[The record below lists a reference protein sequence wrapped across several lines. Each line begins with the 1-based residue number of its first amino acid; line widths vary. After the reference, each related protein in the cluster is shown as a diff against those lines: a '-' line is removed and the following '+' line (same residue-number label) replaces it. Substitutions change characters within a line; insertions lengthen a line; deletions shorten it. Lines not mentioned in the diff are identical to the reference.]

1 MLSRSCGQRRVL
13 SILTMPTT
21 TTSLIMQKLAQ
32 TCNEVNGTKVPA
44 ALPMKKK
51 RGLKRPRS
59 KRTVGTNEDAG
70 RCTRRR
76 QRKASSAS
84 SSHEPEETHHA
95 LPDVPAIVISLERR
109 PDRMEE
115 CAQKLMKNCAGI
127 QYQRFV
133 ATDGKATP
141 IPESEVVYSWSTV
154 KNVVYQKLRAVRK
167 GWDDLD
173 SYQERQLVLSP
184 GERGCASSH
193 IRAWRYCIEQS
204 GGEERPLLVLED
216 DADPTPE
223 FVKVFSRAWAALPS
237 DANLLYLGYSQAA
250 EWRREVSAELV
261 ESEYV
266 WTTVGYVIWPACAR
280 ILLSKLPVDQPV
292 DNWMATL
299 CAEGDVK
306 AYCVRPKVIRQAD
319 AWNVNSDVPHSD
331 EHYWGANSD
340 IQHSDAF
347 YWGNPGEE
355 AKSKD
360 DIPMVGGSCFW
371 NIGSDESEDSTD
383 EL

>member
-1 MLSRSCGQRRVL
+1 VLSRSCGQRRVL

-193 IRAWRYCIEQS
+193 ILAWRYCIEHS

-223 FVKVFSRAWAALPS
+223 FVKVFSRAWQRFLPMQICCIWGIHRLQSGAARYQPS
-237 DANLLYLGYSQAA
+237 
-250 EWRREVSAELV
+250 W
-261 ESEYV
+261 
-266 WTTVGYVIWPACAR
+266 
-280 ILLSKLPVDQPV
+280 
-292 DNWMATL
+292 
-299 CAEGDVK
+299 
-306 AYCVRPKVIRQAD
+306 
-319 AWNVNSDVPHSD
+319 
-331 EHYWGANSD
+331 
-340 IQHSDAF
+340 
-347 YWGNPGEE
+347 
-355 AKSKD
+355 
-360 DIPMVGGSCFW
+360 
-371 NIGSDESEDSTD
+371 
-383 EL
+383 